1 MNSPITHPL
10 PPHMTLHRFMRTYAG
25 TSFVAHLM
33 WELAQMPLF
42 TLWQE
47 GSVATIL
54 YATIHCTIGD
64 VVIALSALLGAVL
77 VIGNAEWPRERY
89 AAVAIAA
96 VGLGLAYTAYSEWL
110 NVYVRKSWAY
120 ADAMPLLFGLGISPL
135 MQWLIIPAIL
145 LTLLRRS

>member
-1 MNSPITHPL
+1 MAW
-10 PPHMTLHRFMRTYAG
+10 HRFMRTYAAA
-25 TSFVAHLM
+25 SFVAHLM
-33 WELAQMPLF
+33 WELVQMPLYM
-42 TLWQE
+42 LWQD
-47 GSVATIL
+47 GSAAAIL
-54 YATIHCTIGD
+54 YAAIHCSIGD
-64 VVIALSALLGAVL
+64 VLIALSALLGAVL
-77 VIGNAEWPRERY
+77 AIGNAEWPRERY